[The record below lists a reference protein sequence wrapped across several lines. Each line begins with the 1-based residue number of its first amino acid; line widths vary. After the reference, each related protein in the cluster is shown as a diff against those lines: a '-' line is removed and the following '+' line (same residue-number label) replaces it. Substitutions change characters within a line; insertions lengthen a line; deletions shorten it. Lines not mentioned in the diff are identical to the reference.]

1 MRNQILK
8 AAWALAACLPAAVT
22 AQDMKPHREG
32 SFEFSL
38 GGGFLLG
45 DPALRD
51 FLGSGAPESRF
62 ANSATPSRGAPTAV
76 FRLGYNFSRN
86 VGFSVSAG
94 GARGSG
100 ITYLT
105 PTAALTFTGNLNATT
120 SPFLLVGTE
129 LTRISGQNGRVTHS
143 TWGAHAGLGLRNM
156 ISDNVALR
164 LEGRLQFEGY
174 REVPMRKRTTVNPL
188 LQLGLSIF
196 TGGHHP
202 PMAMPMAM
210 TPAPAPAPVERLPG
224 RIRVDTVRS
233 VRVDTVRLS
242 PTASTDQ
249 VVLRVQFQTDKAEL
263 LPISRP
269 VLDTV
274 AAAIIATPGSRWQVE
289 GHTDSVGTAEY
300 NKTLSQ
306 ARAQTVV
313 DYLVSKGVDRGIM
326 TAVGFGFDREV
337 FSNTTL
343 EGRAQNRRVQLRRIP
358 LPPKERVP

>member
-1 MRNQILK
+1 
-8 AAWALAACLPAAVT
+8 
-22 AQDMKPHREG
+22 
-32 SFEFSL
+32 
-38 GGGFLLG
+38 
-45 DPALRD
+45 
-51 FLGSGAPESRF
+51 
-62 ANSATPSRGAPTAV
+62 
-76 FRLGYNFSRN
+76 
-86 VGFSVSAG
+86 
-94 GARGSG
+94 
-100 ITYLT
+100 
-105 PTAALTFTGNLNATT
+105 
-120 SPFLLVGTE
+120 
-129 LTRISGQNGRVTHS
+129 
-143 TWGAHAGLGLRNM
+143 M